1 MERTKRLKL
10 KMIVSLFTCA
20 LSLFSLITL
29 TLCWFAMNKNT
40 DAGGMDVIVRNESII
55 AGCEYFVAD
64 SDLAASGYSFIA
76 AGSEDKNKL
85 GTYDVLNDKYQF
97 LIKVKL
103 VSAMSVNVTAETA
116 TDFFLG
122 SASAKT
128 DNHWLSADG
137 TGNALSSVI
146 SFAVL
151 SRADLETTGGG
162 YKLAEL
168 PSDANTSCFFDR
180 SAIETATA
188 PEPSVNIKTDFAV
201 DADDNGEVCFFV
213 LLSYD
218 PLLVSTV
225 FSANIGNNVLEQDE
239 DVAIP
244 FMLDFSISVTSA

>member
-40 DAGGMDVIVRNESII
+40 DAGGMDVIVRNDSII

-64 SDLAASGYSFIA
+64 SDSTASGYSFIA

-128 DNHWLSADG
+128 ENHWLSADG

-151 SRADLETTGGG
+151 SRADLETTDGG

-168 PSDANTSCFFDR
+168 PGETACFFDR
-180 SAIETATA
+180 SALETATA
-188 PEPSVNIKTDFAV
+188 PEPRIGLATGLAV
-201 DADDNGEVCFFV
+201 DTDADGEAYFFV

-218 PLLVSTV
+218 PLLISTV
-225 FSANIGNNVLEQDE
+225 FSANIGNDVLEQDE
-239 DVAIP
+239 EVSIP
-244 FMLDFSISVTSA
+244 FVPDFSIAVTSA